1 MCAAG
6 THQLKWGCHEN
17 YPDRCSSCEK
27 AKRKEEAREKAKRE
41 EEAREAAKREEEPQ
55 DQQNNG
61 PGGLLGLATS
71 VWKSYVVSPRLDS
84 YQPI

>member
-6 THQLKWGCHEN
+6 THQLKWACHES
-17 YPDRCSSCEK
+17 YPTRCSSCEK

-41 EEAREAAKREEEPQ
+41 EEAREAATREEPQ
-55 DQQNNG
+55 DQQNYG

-71 VWKSYVVSPRLDS
+71 V
-84 YQPI
+84 